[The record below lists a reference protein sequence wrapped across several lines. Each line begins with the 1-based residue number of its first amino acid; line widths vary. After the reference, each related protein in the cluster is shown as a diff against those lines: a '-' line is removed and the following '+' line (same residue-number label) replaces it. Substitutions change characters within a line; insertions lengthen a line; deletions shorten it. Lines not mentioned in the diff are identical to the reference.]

1 MKKILLRNRRAAG
14 VALLLLLLGGCAT
27 KSLWER
33 GSVSAFNEPA
43 PETRLRLY
51 QAPSRQDVL
60 VVYEEF
66 SERKASVRT
75 RAYFLQENFR
85 RMEQGHTPR
94 FVAAE
99 AARGLHPILFQ
110 STATNV
116 PSVSGA
122 ELTAL
127 VNTNGRTFSLWLNGE
142 RVGDHDLPV
151 YDDGSGRVKRVLLTP
166 ATVVAD
172 ATIVGG
178 CLFLWAWSAG
188 FLNSR

>member
-1 MKKILLRNRRAAG
+1 MKRILLRHCRAAG
-14 VALLLLLLGGCAT
+14 LALLLFVLGGCAT

-33 GSVSAFNEPA
+33 GSVTAFNEPA

-51 QAPSRQDVL
+51 QAPARQDVL

-75 RAYFLQENFR
+75 RAYFLQENLR
-85 RMEQGHTPR
+85 RLEQRRAPR
-94 FVAAE
+94 FVGAD
-99 AARGLHPILFQ
+99 AARGLNPILFQ
-110 STATNV
+110 SAATNR
-116 PSVSGA
+116 PSASGA

-127 VNTNGRTFSLWLNGE
+127 VNTNGRTFTLWLNGE

-172 ATIVGG
+172 ATLVGG
-178 CLFLWAWSAG
+178 FLFLWAWSHGA
-188 FLNSR
+188 LNGL